1 MLIVQNR
8 VPSACIVQRAVC
20 QRTGLSSCLHYGVL
34 AYNLEETERCE
45 HAAPGPEAW
54 AHLVVR
60 LLAPF
65 LPSIHSLVCLSAC
78 FLTSLVRP
86 PPPSRQFRESP
97 RESVQSLA
105 LVV

>member
-8 VPSACIVQRAVC
+8 VPRACVVQRAVC

-34 AYNLEETERCE
+34 AYNLEETERCK
-45 HAAPGPEAW
+45 HAAPSPEAW

-65 LPSIHSLVCLSAC
+65 LPSTHSLVCLSAC
-78 FLTSLVRP
+78 FLTPHTAQRVPKGICATCCSGFL
-86 PPPSRQFRESP
+86 
-97 RESVQSLA
+97 
-105 LVV
+105 